1 MCIMFLHAFIICVYL
16 VLVYNSQSGCRRS
29 DRQSVFCSRT
39 PTDAQRRFHGETS
52 LCLYTHTHRQTALIL
67 QKLHTVSSSFLLSLQ
82 IACYHKN
89 DSMRTH
95 ETVFGVQFHTGTLCG
110 DQLSLQKEDLDH
122 ANKGTQSVFGQ
133 IFALSVPKV
142 FEDKN
147 LKRYFHLQNNKPNNV
162 YFVSRTNS
170 FIFSDKSIDILFEM
184 LA

>member
-1 MCIMFLHAFIICVYL
+1 MFLHAFIICVYL

-29 DRQSVFCSRT
+29 DRQSVFCSGT

-52 LCLYTHTHRQTALIL
+52 LCLLYTHRQTALIL

-147 LKRYFHLQNNKPNNV
+147 LRRYFHLQNNKPNKV
-162 YFVSRTNS
+162 YFVSRTN
-170 FIFSDKSIDILFEM
+170 SIDILFEM